1 MKTRFKQTKVALV
14 AIATCIAACGIS
26 AVPAG
31 ARVTEKNTKF
41 CAAIGSDQGAGI
53 DFEGLGPQ
61 EAAFAAKL
69 ERKLAKTGVPT
80 KLKKD
85 LGKLARVYDRIA
97 KGESA
102 AEVLDAAGQ
111 AAILPALTRFS
122 KYFAANC
129 VEIPPST

>member
-1 MKTRFKQTKVALV
+1 MNGRFERTSVAV
-14 AIATCIAACGIS
+14 IAIATCIAAFGVS
-26 AVPAG
+26 AAPAG
-31 ARVTEKNTKF
+31 ARVAEKNTKF
-41 CAAIGSDQGAGI
+41 CAALGSDQGAGI
-53 DFEGLGPQ
+53 DFEGLGPE

-111 AAILPALTRFS
+111 KAILPALTRFS
-122 KYFAANC
+122 KYVAANC
-129 VEIPPST
+129 VETPPSN